1 MKFLVI
7 EGLDGSGKSTQVK
20 MLQEYFAAKGID
32 FEYLHFPRTVSPV
45 YGDLIARF
53 LRGELGKIDEV
64 NPYLVALLFAGDRHD
79 AASQLEKWKAEN
91 KLVLVDRYV
100 YSNIAYQCAKLNSEK
115 EQLELMDWILNTE
128 YDYFKIPKPDLNLFL
143 RVPLSFVESRLANQR
158 DGDDRAYLKGKGDIH
173 EADMGFQYKVRK
185 VYELALAEKQ
195 DITEVNCENENG
207 EMASADVIFS
217 RILDMLKKNQIV
229 G

>member
-1 MKFLVI
+1 M
-7 EGLDGSGKSTQVK
+7 
-20 MLQEYFAAKGID
+20 
-32 FEYLHFPRTVSPV
+32 
-45 YGDLIARF
+45 
-53 LRGELGKIDEV
+53 

-143 RVPLSFVESRLANQR
+143 RVPLSFVEERLANQR

-173 EADMGFQYKVRK
+173 EADMGFQLKVRK
-185 VYELALAEKQ
+185 VYELALKKKS

-217 RILDMLKKNQIV
+217 RILNMLKKVRSLNNIEFYHEV
-229 G
+229 FYMIW